1 MLILVEIFFF
11 LYVETVVLLNV
22 FVETLM
28 HLFWIFLM
36 NEVFKGTVVI

>member
-1 MLILVEIFFF
+1 MLILVEIFF

-28 HLFWIFLM
+28 HLFWIFWWM
-36 NEVFKGTVVI
+36 KCSKEQ